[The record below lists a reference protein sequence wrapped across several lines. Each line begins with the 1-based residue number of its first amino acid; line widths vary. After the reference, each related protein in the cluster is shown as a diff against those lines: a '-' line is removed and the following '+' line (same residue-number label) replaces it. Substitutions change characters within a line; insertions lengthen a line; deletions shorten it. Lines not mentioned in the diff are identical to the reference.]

1 MPFLLFNTL
10 IKQFFFYLWCLI
22 KFSESMSQIKLI
34 NIVGARPQIIKASAI
49 SRAIRNYYSNQIT
62 EIIVHTGQHYDKEM
76 SEVFFDE
83 LEIHKP
89 HYNLGVGSAG
99 HGKQTS
105 LMITGIEE
113 ILVKEKPDCVLLYGD
128 TNSTLAGALA
138 AAKLHFPVIHI
149 EAGLRSFNK
158 TMPEELNRIMSDH
171 SSTLLFAPTNAAF
184 KNLMNE
190 GFKPEN
196 SPPYTISN
204 PKIYLTGDIMYDNT
218 LFFAGLAEKKKKG
231 FLEKL
236 SLKRDNYVLVTIHR
250 DTNTDDIDRLRE
262 ILIALKSLAEENDIV
277 LVMPFHPRT
286 IVSLK
291 NRLEKLYDELIH
303 CSYLKIIPPVSFLE
317 MILLEKSCRMIVT
330 DSGGVQKESHFFKK
344 PCIILRNETE
354 WIELVNNGTSKLVG
368 ADQVLIRHEFLSFMN
383 SHSVLEYPGFYGDGK
398 AAEFILSEILLMFEK
413 EQHL

>member
-1 MPFLLFNTL
+1 
-10 IKQFFFYLWCLI
+10 
-22 KFSESMSQIKLI
+22 MSQIKLI

-49 SRAIRNYYSNQIT
+49 SRAIRKHYSESIS

-89 HYNLGVGSAG
+89 HYNLGVGSAH
-99 HGKQTS
+99 HGRQTS
-105 LMITGIEE
+105 LMITGTEE
-113 ILVKEKPDCVLLYGD
+113 VLLKEKPDCVLLYGD

-138 AAKLHFPVIHI
+138 ASKLHFPVIHI

-184 KNLMNE
+184 KNLMSE
-190 GFKPEN
+190 GFRPEN
-196 SPPYTISN
+196 SPPYTIDN

-218 LFFAGLAEKKKKG
+218 LFFAGLAEKKKAD
-231 FLEKL
+231 FLDKMSL
-236 SLKRDNYVLVTIHR
+236 SRNNYILVTIHR
-250 DTNTDDIDRLRE
+250 DTNTDDIVRLNE
-262 ILIALKSLAEENDIV
+262 ILVTLKTLAEEKDII
-277 LVMPFHPRT
+277 LVMPLHPRT

-291 NRLEKLYDELIH
+291 TRLKDLFEDISH
-303 CSYLKIIPPVSFLE
+303 CEHIKILPPVSFLE
-317 MILLEKSCRMIVT
+317 MILLEKNCRMIVT

-344 PCIILRNETE
+344 PCLVLRNETE

-368 ADQVLIRHEFLSFMN
+368 ADPERIRHEFLSF
-383 SHSVLEYPGFYGDGK
+383 VDTPGGLDYPGFYGNGK
-398 AAEFILSEILLMFEK
+398 TAEFILNEILLMFEK
-413 EQHL
+413 E